1 MAEMQRVFDRSAT
14 GLEAGREL
22 LRLRQGHDT
31 VSDFAIDFQT
41 LAVDSGWEGR
51 ALVDAFL
58 HGLAEPVKHK
68 LLTRDLPD
76 DLERIIALAIRVDAR
91 LEDRRRATRA
101 KSPLPRRPAPRR
113 RLSPPPRLPR
123 NEVHRYPPSPT
134 RDESEAMMVD
144 RSRVSREE
152 RERHQQERACF
163 GCGERGHFAARCL
176 VKERAH

>member
-1 MAEMQRVFDRSAT
+1 MFDHSAT

-31 VSDFAIDFQT
+31 ISNYSIEFQM
-41 LAVDSGWEGR
+41 LATDSGWEGR

-58 HGLAEPVKHK
+58 HGLAESVKDE

-76 DLERIIALAIRVDAR
+76 DLERIIVMAIRVNAR

-101 KSPLPRRPAPRR
+101 SSPPPRHQASRR

-123 NEVHRYPPSPT
+123 SEVHCYPLYPP
-134 RDESEAMMVD
+134 RGESETMMVD
-144 RSRVSREE
+144 GSWVLRKE
-152 RERHQQERACF
+152 RERRQRDRACF
-163 GCGERGHFAARCL
+163 GCTVPGKRPCPL
-176 VKERAH
+176 VK